1 MKKYRIVISN
11 MGYISPCY
19 ESEIADYESNNLK
32 EVVNKIKEFITSD
45 MKEFEGEKI
54 AFKNFKIKK
63 QDFNVKN
70 DYIVD
75 IIIMEDTEC
84 RTSIVKQII

>member
-1 MKKYRIVISN
+1 MNKYKIVISN

-19 ESEIADYESNNLK
+19 ESELLSFESNNLK
-32 EVVNKIKEFITSD
+32 EVVNKIKEFISPEMT
-45 MKEFEGEKI
+45 KFEGEKI
-54 AFKNFKIKK
+54 AFKNFKIKSL
-63 QDFNVKN
+63 DFNAKN

-75 IIIMEDTEC
+75 VITMEDTEC

>member
-1 MKKYRIVISN
+1 MKKYKISISN

-19 ESEIADYESNNLK
+19 ESELSRYESNNLK
-32 EVVNKIKEFITSD
+32 EVVNKIKEFITPE
-45 MKEFEGEKI
+45 MTEFEGEKI
-54 AFKNFKIKK
+54 AFKNFKIKSL
-63 QDFNVKN
+63 DFNSKN

-75 IIIMEDTEC
+75 IITMEDSEC